1 MAFHQITGE
10 ILLDFAWFDQSD
22 SILSETYFYL
32 KQKGEGIESL
42 RLCGIYSEMM
52 LFFVFYF
59 ITFDAVF

>member
-1 MAFHQITGE
+1 MVFLLITGE
-10 ILLDFAWFDQSD
+10 ILLDFAWFGQND
-22 SILSETYFYL
+22 SILAYY
-32 KQKGEGIESL
+32 KQKGEGIQPL